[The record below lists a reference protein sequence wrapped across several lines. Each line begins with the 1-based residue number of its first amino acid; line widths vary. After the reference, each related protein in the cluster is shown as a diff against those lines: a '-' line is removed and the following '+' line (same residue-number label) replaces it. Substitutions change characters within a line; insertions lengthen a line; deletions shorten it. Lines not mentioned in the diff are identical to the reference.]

1 MGFGRLVP
9 SYHFKYK
16 CFLYLK
22 KARFVIPSLDCSW
35 KIWGRRKRLENTER
49 PPQIVTM
56 SRDRDVILKRQ
67 DLLDNVGLLAP
78 MDPSYRRALL
88 REWPL
93 DKDVVPNGAA
103 QHGHLAA
110 TRHSD
115 FSG

>member
-1 MGFGRLVP
+1 MEDLG
-9 SYHFKYK
+9 KE
-16 CFLYLK
+16 
-22 KARFVIPSLDCSW
+22 KAA
-35 KIWGRRKRLENTER
+35 ENTER

-88 REWPL
+88 REWPS